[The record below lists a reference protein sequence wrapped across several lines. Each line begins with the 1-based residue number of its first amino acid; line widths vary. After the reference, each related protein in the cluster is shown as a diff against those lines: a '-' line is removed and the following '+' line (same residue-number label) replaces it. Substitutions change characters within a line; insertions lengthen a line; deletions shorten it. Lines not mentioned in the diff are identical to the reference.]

1 MSGSGSVPP
10 STEMMYAYGPADN
23 AATFIATQPTWMCLL
38 YMSIAHVC
46 CTWWGSYTY
55 CILYNGVFEY
65 SMCLT
70 HTSCMMPM
78 EGVTREGVSQVL
90 HGFLLAGNEVAESD
104 NDDSD
109 NDDSDSDESDSDDT
123 EFDDTYRHEENTTD
137 YVAGSD
143 QPLTHHDQTRV
154 EEVTGV
160 FASDSMLGLY
170 HNTRPGLNATCRQT
184 VALQLRVPS
193 PDAICPISLDN
204 ISTSEVV
211 GFEGFKLS
219 TENPTLTE
227 AVLPC
232 GHSFSACYL
241 AISWFTSAMRCPLCR
256 AGLDVTLDIDSI
268 PIPWRGAAKEYVER
282 LRATEVQQQVTYT
295 NHVDVGMH
303 MIYALQIHMCVYL
316 TLADGTV
323 TAMLVDFAN
332 NTSTRQL
339 DPDGQL
345 SLRVTRAQ
353 VRAMSRSVIRL
364 RATTINLVVFARRMG
379 SDANVR
385 LIEIAQS
392 GPIEVPVHEP
402 VGSSPCPGNGVPV
415 TNVVIVQQTHM
426 AGSDSSGVDITDT
439 DNLATFCIH
448 WHVFANHVFDTLI
461 DATFCVNF
469 SALAMFIGG
478 VISEV

>member
-1 MSGSGSVPP
+1 
-10 STEMMYAYGPADN
+10 
-23 AATFIATQPTWMCLL
+23 
-38 YMSIAHVC
+38 
-46 CTWWGSYTY
+46 
-55 CILYNGVFEY
+55 
-65 SMCLT
+65 
-70 HTSCMMPM
+70 M

-90 HGFLLAGNEVAESD
+90 HCFLLAGNEVDESD

-109 NDDSDSDESDSDDT
+109 NDDSDSDDT

-154 EEVTGV
+154 EEETGV
-160 FASDSMLGLY
+160 FASDSMFGSMANDAD
-170 HNTRPGLNATCRQT
+170 HGLNATCRQT

-193 PDAICPISLDN
+193 LDAICPISLDN

-241 AISWFTSAMRCPLCR
+241 AISWLTSAMRCPLCR

-282 LRATEVQQQVTYT
+282 LRATEVQQQVTDT

-303 MIYALQIHMCVYL
+303 MIYALQIHMCFYL

-364 RATTINLVVFARRMG
+364 HATTINLVVFARRMG
-379 SDANVR
+379 SDANDR

-439 DNLATFCIH
+439 NSLATFCIY
-448 WHVFANHVFDTLI
+448 WQVFANRVFDTLV

-478 VISEV
+478 VIDEV